1 MFTSQGRLDPG
12 RLIRLIWGLVTV
24 TVTGVLLAS
33 GGLEALQTI
42 SILAAFPFMVLMMFM
57 AGGLLHALRDERR
70 QQELHEALLRE
81 RLQRLLDERDR
92 QDTVDALPPRAPAP
106 AQGGADGG
114 RLTASR
120 DG

>member
-1 MFTSQGRLDPG
+1 MFTSQGRLDPD

-24 TVTGVLLAS
+24 TVTEVLLAS

-57 AGGLLHALRDERR
+57 AGALLHALRDERR

-81 RLQRLLDERDR
+81 RLQRLLGERGR
-92 QDTVDALPPRAPAP
+92 QDTVDALPPRVP
-106 AQGGADGG
+106 AQGGRTEDG
-114 RLTASR
+114 
-120 DG
+120 

>member
-1 MFTSQGRLDPG
+1 M
-12 RLIRLIWGLVTV
+12 

-42 SILAAFPFMVLMMFM
+42 SIWAAFPFMVLMMFM

-70 QQELHEALLRE
+70 QQELHEVLLRE

-92 QDTVDALPPRAPAP
+92 QHRRCLAAA
-106 AQGGADGG
+106 GAGAGG
-114 RLTASR
+114 RTE